1 MQHQKKK
8 KHQRQSKMHKLFST
22 WKQFLNEEKMSDLGG
37 GDKYVA
43 KVGGLKVV
51 IDLDDLDLQATKHS
65 KERQFRHDR
74 KISNQAIVGA
84 VEMALGKIINDYA
97 NGELQNDEAFHI
109 KAVSKAKSVPDL
121 NVIGVLNMQK
131 GPDTLKVITV
141 MRKDDFKTDSFGG
154 GQQKT
159 YTVNPRQ

>member
-1 MQHQKKK
+1 
-8 KHQRQSKMHKLFST
+8 MHKLFST

-37 GDKYVA
+37 GDRYVA

-74 KISNQAIVGA
+74 KISNQAIIGA

-109 KAVSKAKSVPDL
+109 KAVSKGKAPDL

-141 MRKDDFKTDSFGG
+141 MRKDDFKTDNFGG

>member
-1 MQHQKKK
+1 
-8 KHQRQSKMHKLFST
+8 MHRIFTS
-22 WKQFLNEEKMSDLGG
+22 WKNFLDEEKMSDLGSG
-37 GDKYVA
+37 GAYVA

-74 KISNQAIVGA
+74 KISNEAIVGT

-97 NGELQNDEAFHI
+97 NGELANDEAFHI
-109 KAVSKAKSVPDL
+109 KGVSKAKSVPDL
-121 NVIGVLNMQK
+121 NVIGVLNMKK

-154 GQQKT
+154 GQQRT
-159 YTVNPRQ
+159 YTVNPR

>member
-1 MQHQKKK
+1 
-8 KHQRQSKMHKLFST
+8 MHNIFT
-22 WKQFLNEEKMSDLGG
+22 GWKRFLTEEKMSDLGSG
-37 GDKYVA
+37 GAYVA

-51 IDLDDLDLQATKHS
+51 IDLDDLDLQSTKHS

-74 KISNQAIVGA
+74 KISNEAIVGT

-97 NGELQNDEAFHI
+97 NGELANEEAFHI
-109 KAVSKAKSVPDL
+109 KGVSKAKSVPDL

-154 GQQKT
+154 GQQRT
-159 YTVNPRQ
+159 YTVTPRQ

>member
-1 MQHQKKK
+1 MKETFAAW
-8 KHQRQSKMHKLFST
+8 KH
-22 WKQFLNEEKMSDLGG
+22 FLNEEKMSDLGG
-37 GDKYVA
+37 KDSYVA

-51 IDLDDLDLQATKHS
+51 IDLEDLDLQATKHS
-65 KERQFRHDR
+65 KERQFRHDK
-74 KISNQAIVGA
+74 KISNQAIIGT

-97 NGELQNDEAFHI
+97 NGELQNEEAFHI

-141 MRKDDFKTDSFGG
+141 MRKDDFQTDNFGG
-154 GQQKT
+154 GSQKT
-159 YTVNPRQ
+159 YTVNPR